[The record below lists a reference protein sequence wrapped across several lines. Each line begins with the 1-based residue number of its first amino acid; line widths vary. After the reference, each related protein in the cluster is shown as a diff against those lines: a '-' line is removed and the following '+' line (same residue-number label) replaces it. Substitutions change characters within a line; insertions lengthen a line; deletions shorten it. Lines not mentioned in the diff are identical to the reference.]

1 MRSTTW
7 STTVARTGRTEAT
20 APATVASSAFSSRS
34 TSSVETRS
42 MSTVRQLRSSVRDDT
57 GNGVSSACPPL

>member
-42 MSTVRQLRSSVRDDT
+42 ISTVRQLRSSVRDDT
-57 GNGVSSACPPL
+57 GDGVGSA